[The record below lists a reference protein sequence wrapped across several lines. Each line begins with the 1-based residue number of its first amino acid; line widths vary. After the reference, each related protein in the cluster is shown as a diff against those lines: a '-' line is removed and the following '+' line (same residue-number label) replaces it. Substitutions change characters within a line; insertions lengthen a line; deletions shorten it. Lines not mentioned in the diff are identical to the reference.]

1 MTTRSTSATKEKA
14 GFRVTPIPAIRCPRC
29 QFVNGSPALML
40 DHLNAHH
47 RNADRWTHTFSESD
61 SVRHRSRDVH
71 LALTP
76 KTNPVLANL
85 ELSYRRS
92 REFLDP
98 RRLVSGI
105 IILAYLLILCIV
117 AIRT

>member
-1 MTTRSTSATKEKA
+1 
-14 GFRVTPIPAIRCPRC
+14 
-29 QFVNGSPALML
+29 ML

-47 RNADRWTHTFSESD
+47 RNADRLTHTSSESD
-61 SVRHRSRDVH
+61 GVGHRSRGAH
-71 LALTP
+71 LALMP
-76 KTNPVLANL
+76 KANPLLANL

-98 RRLVSGI
+98 RRIVIGI
-105 IILAYLLILCIV
+105 IILAYLLILCMV